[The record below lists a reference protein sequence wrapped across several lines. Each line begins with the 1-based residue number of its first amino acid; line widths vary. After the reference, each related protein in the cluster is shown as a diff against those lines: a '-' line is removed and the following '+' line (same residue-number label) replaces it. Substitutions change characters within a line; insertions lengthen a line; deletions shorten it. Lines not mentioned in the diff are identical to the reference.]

1 MSLMKSYL
9 TLKNVRF
16 TAITVS
22 WLLKE
27 NQLDR
32 WGAKIP
38 LILELIV
45 RFVTI
50 KNKNNDNKNK
60 KQMIKTMVPTI
71 MKIMLGT
78 KIMTI

>member
-9 TLKNVRF
+9 TLQNVRF

-27 NQLDR
+27 NQLER